1 MRWSVMPAPGD
12 GGPCRFPADRRYRRG
27 RWAAGLLLLA
37 AVLYN
42 DWLLEFALP
51 TGLDPRHSYVSELYA
66 ADQPFRVL
74 FSTVEITCAVLV
86 TAAGLLAHD
95 RTGSHWARTGW
106 GFLAAFGVFSAA
118 DVALPMSC
126 APSVSHGCQAVH
138 PWHTVTSA
146 LVHFALFASMTLLS
160 VAGRT
165 GRQGLQLVGRW
176 GPRLLPCALVSAV
189 ATVGPLLGHPGWQ
202 GVPQRLHLVLV
213 GLWFV
218 LLAAALR
225 RWRPWV
231 GRSDLS
237 GRESDTGVSAGVG

>member
-1 MRWSVMPAPGD
+1 M
-12 GGPCRFPADRRYRRG
+12 
-27 RWAAGLLLLA
+27 LA
-37 AVLYN
+37 AALYN
-42 DWLLEFALP
+42 DWLLEFTLP

-74 FSTVEITCAVLV
+74 FSTIELTCAALV
-86 TAAGLLAHD
+86 TTAGLLAHD

-106 GFLAAFGVFSAA
+106 GFLAAFGIFSAA

-138 PWHTVTSA
+138 RWHTVTSG

-160 VAGRT
+160 LAART
-165 GRQGLQLVGRW
+165 ERPVLPLVGRW

-213 GLWFV
+213 GLWFA
-218 LLAAALR
+218 LLATALHKSRPSADLSDLPATASDTTLGAAGAGLR
-225 RWRPWV
+225 RSCV
-231 GRSDLS
+231 DRSMPYFS
-237 GRESDTGVSAGVG
+237 W